1 MMQTT
6 KLMDSKMELFVA
18 SDVVF
23 TSEEI
28 DRIIAQGK
36 QLQADEAI
44 VNTTDGT
51 SGTVRPSSRT
61 CRIGW
66 FYPNEENQ
74 WLFDRIIDIII
85 GINDTHFGFDLNNF
99 EPLQFASY
107 DSSRKEF
114 YGKHMDCT
122 FGVAHKTA
130 SRKLSITVQLC
141 SEDEYEGG
149 NLKLYQSTD
158 SITAPKR
165 KGQLVVF
172 PSFIM
177 HEVTPVTKGTR
188 YSLVTWVHG
197 PKFK

>member
-1 MMQTT
+1 MKTT
-6 KLMDSKMELFVA
+6 KLTDSKMELYYA
-18 SDVVF
+18 SDIVF
-23 TSEEI
+23 SNEEI

-51 SGTVRPSSRT
+51 SGTVRPSSRS

-66 FYPNEENQ
+66 FYPSPDNQ
-74 WLFDRIIDIII
+74 WLFDRIMDIII
-85 GINDTHFGFDLNNF
+85 NINDHHFGFDLNHF

-107 DSSRKEF
+107 DSSRAEF

-141 SEDEYEGG
+141 SEDEYAGG
-149 NLKLYQSTD
+149 ELLLYQTGEA
-158 SITAPKR
+158 IVAPKR
-165 KGQLVVF
+165 KGQLIIF

-177 HEVTPVTKGTR
+177 HEVTPVTRGTR

-197 PKFK
+197 PLFK